1 MMENAKCYQILK
13 QRRCTMLKLL
23 VLLIAVS
30 LTKQDGTSRQGFS
43 YNAGNVVREESRDP
57 DGVTRGFY
65 DYLDPN
71 GIIQHVEYIADSKG
85 FRVRATNLPLHVVE
99 KQSYKSS

>member
-1 MMENAKCYQILK
+1 
-13 QRRCTMLKLL
+13 MLKFLL
-23 VLLIAVS
+23 LLIAVS
-30 LTKQDGTSRQGFS
+30 ATKQDETTQHSFS
-43 YNAGNVVREESRDP
+43 YNAGNVVREESRDL

-85 FRVRATNLPLHVVE
+85 FRVRATNLPLHVVK
-99 KQSYKSS
+99 KQTRESR

>member
-1 MMENAKCYQILK
+1 MCLRFFSA
-13 QRRCTMLKLL
+13 
-23 VLLIAVS
+23 
-30 LTKQDGTSRQGFS
+30 TKQDEITQHGFS
-43 YNAGNVVREESRDP
+43 YNTGNVVREESRDV

-99 KQSYKSS
+99 KQTQENHNESVLVK